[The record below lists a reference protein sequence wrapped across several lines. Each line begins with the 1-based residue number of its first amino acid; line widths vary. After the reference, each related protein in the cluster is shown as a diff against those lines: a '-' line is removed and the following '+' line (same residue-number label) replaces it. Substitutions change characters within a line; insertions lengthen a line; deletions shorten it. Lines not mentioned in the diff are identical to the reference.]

1 MRLAS
6 LVLAATVLVAA
17 GAMDAARAADWIVDR
32 AASRVVFLY
41 TFNEKE
47 REGGFEAFEG
57 SGSFDA
63 VEPETAEL
71 TLTIE
76 TSSIVLGNM
85 LEEAFATSVEGFDSR
100 NHPLARFELQD
111 VEPLGGD
118 RFRVRGVAE
127 VKGKRRR
134 LVSEGTLRVAADEAR
149 AVGRLRLDRLRFGV
163 GVGPIA
169 SLLNLGRWVTV
180 EYELVA
186 RPAGG
191 GSTGSQ

>member
-1 MRLAS
+1 
-6 LVLAATVLVAA
+6 
-17 GAMDAARAADWIVDR
+17 
-32 AASRVVFLY
+32 
-41 TFNEKE
+41 
-47 REGGFEAFEG
+47 
-57 SGSFDA
+57 FDA

>member
-32 AASRVVFLY
+32 AASRVVSLY
-41 TFNEKE
+41 TFNGKE

-57 SGSFDA
+57 TGSFDA